1 MAVGAKLRCTHI
13 GVVWLWCASTCYS
26 SRCTKVITFA
36 YVVSATCHRVLST
49 DLCILV
55 LVNGEQSCAQGFQPW
70 EMVAATDD
78 TGRNRQFIVPSL
90 NFSCGGV
97 ISNWVL
103 RRGSRNV
110 GGANIIVLQLWRE
123 REAGSEST
131 YILQTEQT
139 HTARTRNAATYFFQ
153 ATPSMTV
160 APGDVFGCYV
170 PSGNGLR
177 MGTVAGMPM
186 HTVFRSNNPASHME
200 FTAGNAVFNESPLIT
215 INFSKSLH
223 YMMITCSGEL

>member
-1 MAVGAKLRCTHI
+1 MSTPWCGLAVLCFILCRGNRIRARSYDLILITYI
-13 GVVWLWCASTCYS
+13 GL
-26 SRCTKVITFA
+26 
-36 YVVSATCHRVLST
+36 LSVYA
-49 DLCILV
+49 LGY
-55 LVNGEQSCAQGFQPW
+55 GEQNCEQGFQPW

-110 GGANIIVLQLWRE
+110 GSDNMIVLQLWRE
-123 REAGSEST
+123 KEAGSEST
-131 YILQTEQT
+131 YLLQTEQT
-139 HTARTRNAATYFFQ
+139 HTARTINAASYVFT
-153 ATPSMTV
+153 ASPSMSV
-160 APGDVFGCYV
+160 SSGDVFGCYL
-170 PSGNGLR
+170 PSNGLR
-177 MGTVAGMPM
+177 MGTVTGMPM
-186 HTVFRSNNPASHME
+186 HTMFTSSNRARPTV
-200 FTAGNAVFNESPLIT
+200 FTAGIAGFNASPLIT